1 MFNPDLE
8 ISQPFTVR
16 SSSVLTG
23 SYVAGTT
30 FSMDAH
36 NALGLEVTYTKGST
50 DTALLMKV
58 EVSNDGGTTYAQE
71 ITETISGGTLNCAA
85 AERSWTSSGTYSI
98 LITPLRARLVKV
110 SSMASGTATGTCAI
124 KAYPLWV

>member
-1 MFNPDLE
+1 MFNPDLQ

-16 SSSVLTG
+16 SSLVLTG

-36 NALGLEVTYTKGST
+36 NALGLEINYTKGST
-50 DTALLMKV
+50 DTSMEMKV
-58 EVSNDGGTTYAQE
+58 EVSNDEGTTYAQE
-71 ITETISGGTLNCAA
+71 VAETTSGGTVSTSL
-85 AERSWTSSGTYSI
+85 AERSFSATGIYSI
-98 LITPLRARLVKV
+98 LITPLRAKLVKV
-110 SSMASGTATGTCAI
+110 SVKATGTASGTCAI